1 MGFIFVQC
9 HSEERKLR
17 RKVIL
22 SLLDN
27 ELFLLTFFVFSIV
40 SKEKGKY
47 HQMVKQNKKLI
58 KTLSVKRTKAILA
71 LQTRPFYGKVSNTK
85 FKSIPKQEIKK
96 SCVKAPQ

>member
-1 MGFIFVQC
+1 
-9 HSEERKLR
+9 
-17 RKVIL
+17 
-22 SLLDN
+22 
-27 ELFLLTFFVFSIV
+27 
-40 SKEKGKY
+40 
-47 HQMVKQNKKLI
+47 MVKQNKKLI